1 MKNYKIDRI
10 GVGAIFL
17 TALLSP
23 CCFPLFAFGAS
34 ALGLGGAELFGRWT
48 MPVFLGLIGVFL
60 IGLLLSYR
68 RHRCLYPLLV
78 GVPGAGL
85 IVYGYSTMEMTFIY
99 AGMFVLL
106 ASAIVNHYRNRLHSK
121 GNKINLISVITCPE
135 CGFKNEEL
143 MPENACTF
151 FYQCSSCSTT
161 LKPKQGDCCVYC
173 SYGTVPC
180 PPIQSGNNCCA

>member
-34 ALGLGGAELFGRWT
+34 ALGLGGVELLGSWT
-48 MPVFLGLIGVFL
+48 MPVFLGLIGIFL
-60 IGLLLSYR
+60 IGLFLSYR

-78 GVPGAGL
+78 GVPGAAIIL
-85 IVYGYSTMEMTFIY
+85 YGYLSNELLFIY

-106 ASAIVNHYRNRLHSK
+106 ASAIVNYYRNGVHGK
-121 GNKINLISVITCPE
+121 GDAIAMMSTITCPE
-135 CGFKNEEL
+135 
-143 MPENACTF
+143 
-151 FYQCSSCSTT
+151 
-161 LKPKQGDCCVYC
+161 
-173 SYGTVPC
+173 
-180 PPIQSGNNCCA
+180 

>member
-34 ALGLGGAELFGRWT
+34 ALGLGGVELLGSWT
-48 MPVFLGLIGVFL
+48 MPVFLGLIGIFL
-60 IGLLLSYR
+60 IGLFLSYR

-78 GVPGAGL
+78 GVPGAAIIL
-85 IVYGYSTMEMTFIY
+85 YGYLSNELFFIY

-106 ASAIVNHYRNRLHSK
+106 ASAIVNFYRNRVHGK
-121 GNKINLISVITCPE
+121 GDAIVIMSTITCPQ
-135 CGFKNEEL
+135 CHFSKEEL
-143 MPENACTF
+143 MPDNACTF
-151 FYQCSSCSTT
+151 FYQCTNCKGTI
-161 LKPKQGDCCVYC
+161 KPRQGDCCVYC
-173 SYGTVPC
+173 SYGSVPC
-180 PPIQSGNNCCA
+180 PPIQSGNSCCS